1 MKNLQYLNKFFIQY
15 KWRLL
20 LGIVFVSLSNYF
32 GILIP
37 QKIRQA
43 LDFVQV
49 QVEQN
54 KSGFETATG
63 IPDELSYTLFIF
75 GVTVIGFMI
84 LKGIFMFLMRQTIIV
99 TSRLIEYDMRKEI
112 FAKLETL
119 DASFYKGSRTGDIMA
134 RISEDVSKVRNYL
147 GPGILYGINLFSLFS
162 ITIIAMIS
170 VNAELALY
178 TLIPL
183 PFLSLSIYYVSNLI
197 NKKST
202 VIQGQVSKLTSIAQ
216 EVFSGIRVVKSYG
229 KEAQFNQYFK
239 EESETFKTL
248 SLDLAKVNS
257 YFFPLMI
264 LLVNL
269 STLIVL
275 YLGGIKV
282 GNEQLSAGT
291 IAEFI
296 IYVNMLTWPVTSI
309 GWIVSIIQEAEASQQ
324 RINELLVTNS
334 AIISGGDRLKQ
345 IKGLIEFENVNFIY
359 NDSGIHALKNINLK
373 INAGDRIAV
382 VGRTASG
389 KSTFAE
395 LLLRIYDVNS
405 GVIKIDGKPIESLN
419 KEDLRV
425 RIGYVPQDVFLFSDT
440 VSNNISFGHE
450 NSNQQEIEM
459 FAGYASVKEDI
470 LKLPE
475 GFNTIVGERGVTL
488 SGGQKQRVSI
498 ARALIKQP
506 DVIILDDCLSAVDTE
521 TEHRIIQYLNTAMKD
536 KTSIVITHRISGLF
550 DFDKIIVL
558 DNGEIAEMGSHEEL
572 LKQNGIYSELYQNS
586 MMSEEAYH

>member
-37 QKIRQA
+37 QKIREA
-43 LDFVQV
+43 LDFVQKE
-49 QVEQN
+49 VESN
-54 KSGFETATG
+54 KTGFDGTSGINSDLGNALFFFG
-63 IPDELSYTLFIF
+63 I
-75 GVTVIGFMI
+75 TVIGFMI

-119 DASFYKGSRTGDIMA
+119 DASFYKTSKTGDIMA

-147 GPGILYGINLFSLFS
+147 GPGILYGINLISLFT
-162 ITIIAMIS
+162 ITIMAMIS
-170 VNAELALY
+170 VNAKLALY

-183 PFLSLSIYYVSNLI
+183 PILSISIYYVSNLI
-197 NKKST
+197 NKKSA
-202 VIQGQVSKLTSIAQ
+202 VIQAQVSKLTSIAQ

-229 KEAQFNQYFK
+229 KEVQFQEYFN
-239 EESETFKTL
+239 EESETFRAR
-248 SLDLAKVNS
+248 SLEMAKINS

-264 LLVNL
+264 LLINL

-275 YLGGIKV
+275 FVGGYEV
-282 GNEQLSAGT
+282 GNGVVTAGN

-324 RINELLVTNS
+324 RINEILNVQPE
-334 AIISGGDRLKQ
+334 IISGKEKIPQL
-345 IKGLIEFENVNFIY
+345 KGLIEFENVNFIY
-359 NDSGIHALKNINLK
+359 KDSGIHALKNINLT
-373 INAGDRIAV
+373 INAGEKIAI

-395 LLLRIYDVNS
+395 LLLRIYDVSS
-405 GVIKIDGKPIESLN
+405 GLIKIDGKPIETLN
-419 KEDLRV
+419 KEDLRI
-425 RIGYVPQDVFLFSDT
+425 RIGYVPQDVFLFSDS
-440 VSNNISFGHE
+440 VSNNISFGKFGT
-450 NSNQQEIEM
+450 NQSEIEKY
-459 FAGYASVKEDI
+459 ADYASVKDDI
-470 LKLPE
+470 IKLPE
-475 GFNTIVGERGVTL
+475 GFQTIVGERGVTL
-488 SGGQKQRVSI
+488 SGGQKQRISI

-506 DVIILDDCLSAVDTE
+506 DMIILDDCLSAVDTE
-521 TEHRIIQYLNTAMKD
+521 TEHRITQYLNAAMKD
-536 KTSIVITHRISGLF
+536 KTSIIITHRVSGLF
-550 DFDKIIVL
+550 EFDKIVVL
-558 DNGEIAEMGSHEEL
+558 DQGEIVEIGKHEEL
-572 LKQNGIYSELYQNS
+572 IKQNGLYADLYQNV
-586 MMSEEAYH
+586 MMSDEILG

>member
-1 MKNLQYLNKFFIQY
+1 M
-15 KWRLL
+15 
-20 LGIVFVSLSNYF
+20 FVSLSNYF

-170 VNAELALY
+170 VNPELALY

-334 AIISGGDRLKQ
+334 EIISGGERLKQ

-359 NDSGIHALKNINLK
+359 NDSEIHALKNINLK